1 MVVGIVFVICAW
13 LFLMTLTNYV
23 EHRSWIEAEEEKDE
37 S

>member
-1 MVVGIVFVICAW
+1 MVVGIVFIIGAW
-13 LFLMTLTNYV
+13 FFLITLTNYL